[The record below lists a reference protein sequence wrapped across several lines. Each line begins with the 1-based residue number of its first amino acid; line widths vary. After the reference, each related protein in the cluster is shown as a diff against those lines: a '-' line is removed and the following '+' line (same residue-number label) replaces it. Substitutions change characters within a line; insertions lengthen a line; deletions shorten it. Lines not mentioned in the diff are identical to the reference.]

1 MVHLFDL
8 AFIMCVGVRTRCSYV
23 RDNAWVRST
32 RIEDNAWVIRGQ
44 AYEVYSLVQA
54 REVLGMGP

>member
-1 MVHLFDL
+1 MLGLGVLDVL
-8 AFIMCVGVRTRCSYV
+8 RVG
-23 RDNAWVRST
+23 DNAWVRST